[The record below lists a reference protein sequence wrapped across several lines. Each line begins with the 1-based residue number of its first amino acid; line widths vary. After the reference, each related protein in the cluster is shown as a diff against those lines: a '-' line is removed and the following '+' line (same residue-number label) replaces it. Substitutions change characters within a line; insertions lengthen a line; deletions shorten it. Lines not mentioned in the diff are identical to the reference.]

1 LNEDGNLV
9 EDADRDFSVS
19 DLTEA
24 QIVKIAV
31 QARESLRLHQQLAA
45 AAPAAEETA
54 PPATDAGAGVA
65 LAAHGA

>member
-1 LNEDGNLV
+1 M

-31 QARESLRLHQQLAA
+31 QARESLRLQQQLPAA
-45 AAPAAEETA
+45 AAEETA
-54 PPATDAGAGVA
+54 PPATDAGTGVA
-65 LAAHGA
+65 QDAHGA